1 MGGIRSPVKHPVVL
15 PKQIFRANASR
26 NPSETIVATLDHSA
40 KRVFTRQELLRL
52 VETHRNQWGILES
65 ISAKDVIDNLL
76 KLLPLRGFVLE
87 SSTYKHEFP
96 RYLWRDPDPLEVAAS
111 VRAPSSYLCHSSA
124 LFMHKLW
131 TAPPKNYA

>member
-1 MGGIRSPVKHPVVL
+1 MKHPVAL
-15 PKQIFRANASR
+15 PKQIFSANAAI

-65 ISAKDVIDNLL
+65 ASAKDVIDNLL

-87 SSTYKHEFP
+87 SSRTLTSFLDTSGVTQTLSK
-96 RYLWRDPDPLEVAAS
+96 
-111 VRAPSSYLCHSSA
+111 
-124 LFMHKLW
+124 
-131 TAPPKNYA
+131 

>member
-1 MGGIRSPVKHPVVL
+1 MKHPVVL
-15 PKQIFRANASR
+15 PKQIFRANAAR

-40 KRVFTRQELLRL
+40 KRVFTRQELFRM
-52 VETHRNQWGILES
+52 VETHRDQWGILEK

-87 SSTYKHEFP
+87 SSTYTQEFP

-111 VRAPSSYLCHSSA
+111 CARPVPIYVIRAPS
-124 LFMHKLW
+124 
-131 TAPPKNYA
+131 PE